1 VSSSILRKLMS
12 LGTEPQHSNCG
23 EAYLAKEKNQV
34 VKCAAGFRFV
44 QYQSYAAAGKKCCV
58 FSNIMRQ
65 HSLDVQELS
74 LQQFLEVGKVMF
86 TSDQWPFWV
95 SCPT

>member
-1 VSSSILRKLMS
+1 
-12 LGTEPQHSNCG
+12 
-23 EAYLAKEKNQV
+23 
-34 VKCAAGFRFV
+34 
-44 QYQSYAAAGKKCCV
+44 
-58 FSNIMRQ
+58 MRQ